1 MLRKCRNNKT
11 KMGEQEA
18 KVESHVRLSLASKV
32 IAGVGK
38 LSFRLTSQMVEVLAY
53 LIAQWQI

>member
-1 MLRKCRNNKT
+1 
-11 KMGEQEA
+11 MGEQEA